1 MARPPRIDVPGTLYH
16 VIARGNQRR
25 HIFRDEA
32 DYQRYT
38 ELLAG
43 YQQRHGFTLYAYVL
57 MPNHLHLLVSPQRL
71 SLAKTMQGLQQ
82 SFTQYFNA
90 RHHSVGHCFQGR
102 YKAILC
108 DADSYL
114 LELVRYIHLNPVRAG
129 LTDTPETYPWS
140 SHRLYRA
147 GHDGDGVAVE
157 FVLQQF
163 APMRERAIAAY
174 QSFVHDGLPQGHRD
188 DLYEVVSRQ
197 ILGNDQF
204 VERVERRAP
213 RRERKVPVEIDLE
226 IISRRIARVLGV
238 SDAQLHDR
246 GRSRH
251 AALARAVVAYVT
263 REEGSLS
270 LAAIAAYFGRDS
282 STLTTALQRLEARLD
297 HDPQFAI
304 TVEHL
309 RHSVRRK
316 AGRKRRKQIIKA

>member
-1 MARPPRIDVPGTLYH
+1 
-16 VIARGNQRR
+16 
-25 HIFRDEA
+25 
-32 DYQRYT
+32 
-38 ELLAG
+38 
-43 YQQRHGFTLYAYVL
+43 
-57 MPNHLHLLVSPQRL
+57 
-71 SLAKTMQGLQQ
+71 
-82 SFTQYFNA
+82 
-90 RHHSVGHCFQGR
+90 
-102 YKAILC
+102 
-108 DADSYL
+108 
-114 LELVRYIHLNPVRAG
+114 
-129 LTDTPETYPWS
+129 
-140 SHRLYRA
+140 
-147 GHDGDGVAVE
+147 
-157 FVLQQF
+157 
-163 APMRERAIAAY
+163 
-174 QSFVHDGLPQGHRD
+174 
-188 DLYEVVSRQ
+188 LYEVVSRQ

-316 AGRKRRKQIIKA
+316 AGRKLRKQIIKA